1 MTDPESTRER
11 VLRVAMQL
19 FGERGY
25 AATTIEQIEAGAGF
39 SPGSGSLYRHFRS
52 KRALLEEGV
61 RAQLDGAAALRTA
74 MEGPDGQ
81 DGSDDL
87 DALPLRERLDAAFA
101 LTIARL
107 DRGRDV
113 VRMLLRDY
121 REFPDVLDRLREEAM
136 TRFHESF
143 SAWLAAQPE
152 LDGRDRDV
160 PAVAAV
166 VVAALSHYWF
176 LRDSFGTPPFAM
188 DEQRFVGAVADLT
201 IAALG
206 ATAGAER
213 AP

>member
-1 MTDPESTRER
+1 MTDPETTRER

-39 SPGSGSLYRHFRS
+39 SAGSGSLYRHFRS

-61 RAQLDGAAALRTA
+61 RAQLDGAAALRTDL
-74 MEGPDGQ
+74 EGPE
-81 DGSDDL
+81 GSHGL

-107 DRGRDV
+107 ERGRDV

-176 LRDSFGTPPFAM
+176 LRDSFGTQPFAM